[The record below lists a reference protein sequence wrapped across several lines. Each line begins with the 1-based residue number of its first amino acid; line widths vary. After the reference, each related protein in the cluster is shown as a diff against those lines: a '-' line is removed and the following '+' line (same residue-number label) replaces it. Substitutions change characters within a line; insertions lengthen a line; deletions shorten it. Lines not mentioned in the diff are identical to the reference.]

1 MNGWLLGTQRG
12 MNTSAFQS
20 HGRPSRGMLS
30 KLPGRKD
37 RHSSMIKERGLMGK
51 GLMAF
56 QGHMRKVRLEQEV
69 GFGS

>member
-1 MNGWLLGTQRG
+1 
-12 MNTSAFQS
+12 
-20 HGRPSRGMLS
+20 
-30 KLPGRKD
+30 
-37 RHSSMIKERGLMGK
+37 MIKERGLMGK